1 MKRKELLVVCEQL
14 IKSFNPDRTTVDAH
28 ADETLQALE
37 PSDRVFAQQVFYG
50 SYRYRELLRALLT
63 QFLNANAS
71 RVSRNDY
78 TKFMIVSYL
87 AMFRLDE
94 MGVPAFAALVGS
106 LEPTSMHVLLSYLFN
121 KATLQGTLKDEWTRL
136 LDEDFVQQKIIDKM
150 LRFEPEIL
158 KLLEQLRAKAF
169 GRAAAKQ
176 SANDVSVEKKPPTV
190 PIAPKITQPRPREAV
205 LPVRIEQQ
213 VKAKPVPAS
222 LNRTTLAD
230 LQTQQQE
237 RKAKIQA
244 QVAQKYDDLALFHFE
259 STAKS
264 NLESVRQEVEAT
276 RNAQMQFDFKAK
288 PVPAFINATAKS
300 EIKLNTA
307 AILREDALYKK
318 KQLKDAQLI
327 RNYES
332 ELRDPM
338 EFYRWQSSM
347 LQQDEDKYKAEVEAR
362 RLDMVQAQYEA
373 IEAAHRARVA
383 NGEVASQMKA
393 TAKEMEAQRLAE
405 EAQLQD
411 NYYQGMV
418 EIKRNRDIAPREA
431 EEKVKDENKKQREEL
446 NAFLAAERE
455 RKAAEDALEQA
466 QREELIRQIRALDR
480 VHREHVVVFDP
491 TESPQH
497 GLLEQ
502 LSLTELK
509 ERLQVRKAEQLAWE
523 EERRERILT
532 DKQDK
537 ENMLVDKVRN
547 LSRLRNAAA
556 SANASHRC
564 KKKALELAKQQ
575 QEEATRREGNLK
587 LAEKL
592 TQQRLAREQQVAK
605 LKEEAEV
612 LAKKRM
618 FLGAA
623 KNMLEESHFDQLRRG
638 FEREAKDRQIT
649 HQSEAITMETVKQQ
663 AQTMRIEF
671 DRTQQRNKRHEE
683 AVKTQLL
690 IQAKTESKHREREED
705 EMLKSIVR
713 HEKNRFLH
721 AKEILRNRNAYATT
735 QSQALTVQAR
745 KTRTTRTSGSL
756 NQHEDR
762 MTMRSSVVC
771 DNK

>member
-1 MKRKELLVVCEQL
+1 MKRKELLAVCEQL

-28 ADETLQALE
+28 ADEALRALE
-37 PSDRVFAQQVFYG
+37 PDDRLFAQQVFYG

-78 TKFMIVSYL
+78 TKFMVVAYL

-94 MGVPAFAALVGS
+94 MGAPAFTALVGA
-106 LEPTSMHVLLSYLFN
+106 LEPTSMHVLLSYLFD
-121 KATLQGTLKDEWTRL
+121 KATLQDTLKDEWTRL
-136 LDEDFVQQKIIDKM
+136 LDEDFVQQEIIDKM
-150 LRFEPEIL
+150 LRFEPEIMT
-158 KLLEQLRAKAF
+158 LLEQLRAKAF

-176 SANDVSVEKKPPTV
+176 SANDVGAGVEKKPPTV
-190 PIAPKITQPRPREAV
+190 PIAPKITQPRPPEAV
-205 LPVRIEQQ
+205 LPIRIEQQ

-222 LNRTTLAD
+222 LHRTTLAD

-244 QVAQKYDDLALFHFE
+244 QVAQKYDDSALFHFE

-276 RNAQMQFDFKAK
+276 RSAQLRFDFKAK
-288 PVPAFINATAKS
+288 PVPAFISAATKS

-318 KQLKDAQLI
+318 KQLKEAQLI

-338 EFYRWQSSM
+338 EFYRWQNSM

-362 RLDMVQAQYEA
+362 RLEMVQAQYEA
-373 IEAAHRARVA
+373 IEAAHRARLA

-405 EAQLQD
+405 EAQLQE

-418 EIKRNRDIAPREA
+418 EIKRNRELAPREA

-455 RKAAEDALEQA
+455 RKAAEDVLEQA

-502 LSLTELK
+502 LSLAELK
-509 ERLQVRKAEQLAWE
+509 ERLQVRKAEQLVWKE
-523 EERRERILT
+523 DRRDRILT
-532 DKQDK
+532 DKQEK
-537 ENMLVDKVRN
+537 ENMLMDKVKN
-547 LSRLRNAAA
+547 ISRLRNAAA
-556 SANASHRC
+556 SANASHRS

-587 LAEKL
+587 LAEKV
-592 TQQRLAREQQVAK
+592 TQQRLTREQQVAK
-605 LKEEAEV
+605 LKEEADV
-612 LAKKRM
+612 MAKKRM

-623 KNMLEESHFDQLRRG
+623 KSMLEESHFDQLKRG
-638 FEREAKDRQIT
+638 FEREAKDRQTT

-663 AQTMRIEF
+663 QQTMRTEF
-671 DRTQQRNKRHEE
+671 DRTQQRNKRHEDTLK
-683 AVKTQLL
+683 AQLL
-690 IQAKTESKHREREED
+690 TQVKAEGKHRERDED
-705 EMLKSIVR
+705 EMLKSMAR

-721 AKEILRNRNAYATT
+721 AKEILQNRNAYATT

-745 KTRTTRTSGSL
+745 KTRSTGGSL
-756 NQHEDR
+756 NQHEDHR
-762 MTMRSSVVC
+762 IKR
-771 DNK
+771 